1 LEQQMSG
8 PNAHTQDALDE
19 ETGMDDHHSNNSNP
33 QADEAI
39 PSKPDIEQV
48 AQANAPA
55 LEDPPD
61 TREES
66 GSAPNQRET
75 EEAALHQLP
84 ETDSATRVDSDEE
97 PAADTIQPAPPGL
110 RWRWTRRQSL
120 IAVGVA
126 AGILAIG
133 GGTTLALLAHP
144 SSPGAAQAV
153 PSTATPAQTPLP
165 TPATPLPL
173 DQALQAWRTKH
184 LTATRTQRFRHRQG
198 SAQVPLGVVEP
209 TYPNPYN
216 LYHGHVQ
223 GYLLGGTVVAT
234 NQLFFYLG
242 LESLDGSQFVGK
254 FRVGPIDQSA
264 DHFGLLVNQQS
275 TDDIEGGAADD
286 PLVTLPPKAFYQAL
300 SALVGHCIVV
310 DCIRQPL
317 PARASDVPQDM
328 LLAINQQAKISDQFL
343 QVDYEAIHHTPLG
356 HISASKLAPIRP
368 LIDPSPITYTSAED
382 GAKYPLVTQV
392 ILRYTDQLFSKLV
405 SNG

>member
-1 LEQQMSG
+1 
-8 PNAHTQDALDE
+8 
-19 ETGMDDHHSNNSNP
+19 MDDHLAARGTPQDQNPHSNPPATDEVAPGNLLP
-33 QADEAI
+33 QAEEIPVLQEPEA
-39 PSKPDIEQV
+39 PSD
-48 AQANAPA
+48 APVRA
-55 LEDPPD
+55 
-61 TREES
+61 EES
-66 GSAPNQRET
+66 DLHRS
-75 EEAALHQLP
+75 EEATLP
-84 ETDSATRVDSDEE
+84 QPS
-97 PAADTIQPAPPGL
+97 AADEDQERAPQQVHPWMS
-110 RWRWTRRQSL
+110 RITRRQFL
-120 IAVGVA
+120 IAVSVA
-126 AGILAIG
+126 AGVLVLG
-133 GGTTLALLAHP
+133 GGATLALLANP
-144 SSPGAAQAV
+144 SSQGATQAV

-165 TPATPLPL
+165 TLATPLPL

-184 LTATRTQRFRHRQG
+184 LTAPRAQRFRHRQG

-264 DHFGLLVNQQS
+264 DHFGLLVTQQS

-300 SALVGHCIVV
+300 PALAGHCIVV

-317 PARASDVPQDM
+317 PTEASDVPQDM
-328 LLAINQQAKISDQFL
+328 RLAINQQAQISDQFL

-356 HISASKLAPIRP
+356 HISASKLAPIRS
-368 LIDPSPITYTSAED
+368 LIDASPITYTSTED
-382 GAKYPLVTQV
+382 GARYPLVTQV
-392 ILRYTDQLFSKLV
+392 VFRHTDQLYPKLV
-405 SNG
+405 SAG

>member
-1 LEQQMSG
+1 
-8 PNAHTQDALDE
+8 
-19 ETGMDDHHSNNSNP
+19 MDDHHSNDNDP
-33 QADEAI
+33 QAETAI
-39 PSKPDIEQV
+39 PSDSDTEQTMQV
-48 AQANAPA
+48 GISGSGD
-55 LEDPPD
+55 LPD
-61 TREES
+61 TLEES
-66 GSAPNQRET
+66 VSACSQTET
-75 EEAALHQLP
+75 EEATLHQLP
-84 ETDSATRVDSDEE
+84 ETDSVTRADSDEM
-97 PAADTIQPAPPGL
+97 PAADPLQPAPPIA
-110 RWRWTRRQSL
+110 RWGWTRRQSL

-126 AGILAIG
+126 AGVLVIG
-133 GGTTLALLAHP
+133 GGATLALLANP
-144 SSPGAAQAV
+144 SSPGTTKAV
-153 PSTATPAQTPLP
+153 PSTATPPNTAPP

-184 LTATRTQRFRHRQG
+184 LTAARTQRFRHRQG

-216 LYHGHVQ
+216 LFHGHVQ

-264 DHFGLLVNQQS
+264 DHFGLLVTQQN

-317 PARASDVPQDM
+317 PARASDMPQDM

-356 HISASKLAPIRP
+356 HISASKLAPIRS
-368 LIDPSPITYTSAED
+368 LIDASPITYASAED
-382 GAKYPLVTQV
+382 GARYPLITQV
-392 ILRYTDQLFSKLV
+392 ILRHSDQLFPKLV
-405 SNG
+405 SGG